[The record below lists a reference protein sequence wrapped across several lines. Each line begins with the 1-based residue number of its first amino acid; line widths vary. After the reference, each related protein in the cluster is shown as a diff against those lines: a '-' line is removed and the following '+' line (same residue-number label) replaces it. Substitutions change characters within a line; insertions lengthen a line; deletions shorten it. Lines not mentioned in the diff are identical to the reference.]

1 MEDLPL
7 TDLGDTE
14 RKLIAIFVRH
24 GREGRAITMQS
35 LAANAG
41 MPDHSKELTTALRS
55 LAARGLIKRAGAD
68 PIPGAPVA
76 FRLSRPIPVRQDTKP
91 KNKRVGNANPR
102 SLLDDPAERIE
113 SAAKPKQPPVGANCS
128 VESDR

>member
-1 MEDLPL
+1 MDDLRL
-7 TDLGDTE
+7 TGLGETE

-55 LAARGLIKRAGAD
+55 LAARGLIKRAGAN

-76 FRLSRPIPVRQDTKP
+76 FRLSRPIPVHQDTKP
-91 KNKRVGNANPR
+91 KSAAR
-102 SLLDDPAERIE
+102 SRPLLDDPAERIDTVQ
-113 SAAKPKQPPVGANCS
+113 KPKQFP
-128 VESDR
+128 

>member
-7 TDLGDTE
+7 TGLGKTE

-24 GREGRAITMQS
+24 GREGRAITMES

-41 MPDHSKELTTALRS
+41 MPGHSRELTTALRS
-55 LAARGLIKRAGAD
+55 LAARGLIIRAGAD

-76 FRLSRPIPVRQDTKP
+76 FRLSRPISVRQDTKP
-91 KNKRVGNANPR
+91 KSRHELWVEIATAGRPVQNPR
-102 SLLDDPAERIE
+102 
-113 SAAKPKQPPVGANCS
+113 N
-128 VESDR
+128 DRKRTML

>member
-76 FRLSRPIPVRQDTKP
+76 FRLSRPIPVHHDTKR
-91 KNKRVGNANPR
+91 KK
-102 SLLDDPAERIE
+102 
-113 SAAKPKQPPVGANCS
+113 
-128 VESDR
+128 